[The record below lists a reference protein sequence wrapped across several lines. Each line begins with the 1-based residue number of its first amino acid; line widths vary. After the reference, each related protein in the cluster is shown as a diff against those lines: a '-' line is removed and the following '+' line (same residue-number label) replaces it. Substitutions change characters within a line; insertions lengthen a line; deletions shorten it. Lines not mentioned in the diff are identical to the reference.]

1 MYVGEDEVEDVL
13 IWPQSSSG
21 SYSVRSAYY
30 MLMEAENSILLS
42 SSSPLSMHSI

>member
-13 IWPQSSSG
+13 IWPLSSSG
-21 SYSVRSAYY
+21 SYSVRSAYC
-30 MLMEAENSILLS
+30 MLMEAENSILPS